1 MMEVLP
7 KMIVMGF
14 AVLVIAAIYTKAG
27 YDDRRSRSE

>member
-1 MMEVLP
+1 MIEILP
-7 KMIVMGF
+7 ELTVMAF